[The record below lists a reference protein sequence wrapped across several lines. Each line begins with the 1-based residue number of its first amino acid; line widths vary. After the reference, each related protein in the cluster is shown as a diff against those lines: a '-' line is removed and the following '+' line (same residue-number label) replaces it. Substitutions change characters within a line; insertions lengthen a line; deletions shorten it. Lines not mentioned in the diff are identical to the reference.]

1 MWSITTFCVKVGQ
14 CVQKLNNHMAC
25 SFPQTFYP
33 NPSYKI
39 NAQPIQLLMHHNLE
53 LLIQFQ
59 SSLLPPLPYALVLNH
74 VFTCLPMTPLML
86 WRLHQ
91 MNKGGFRVVGN
102 NVSWNALEIIKI
114 DHKCNFNT
122 IKNMDL
128 KSSLFMLGLILNF
141 IA

>member
-1 MWSITTFCVKVGQ
+1 
-14 CVQKLNNHMAC
+14 
-25 SFPQTFYP
+25 
-33 NPSYKI
+33 
-39 NAQPIQLLMHHNLE
+39 
-53 LLIQFQ
+53 
-59 SSLLPPLPYALVLNH
+59 
-74 VFTCLPMTPLML
+74 
-86 WRLHQ
+86 

-102 NVSWNALEIIKI
+102 NVAWNALEIIKI